1 MIAVLATLLTVGV
14 IAPAATPPR
23 AEEFRTEA
31 APRINPVFD
40 DVASLRHVIDQFFAL
55 HADMERVRDEFS
67 GAVHDT
73 FAALGP
79 IGGRPPQI
87 CPAELAPLYARA
99 SEQGRRFWRWGDG
112 WRGVAGNSA
121 SRRPRRHRRSHP
133 RLPHQSE
140 EGSRAHLA
148 LVRDYR
154 EMRVAYYDQLGAEM
168 HHAGCKPPA
177 AVADGSGEAGR
188 GRGGRVAPA
197 NESDRIPRTPATGC
211 SILPTRNSMG
221 QPAAYRQRW
230 SAPRCPSRRPPAKAR
245 PSGSRST
252 THAAPTPPPSPSM
265 ASRR

>member
-31 APRINPVFD
+31 APRIDPVFD

-99 SEQGRRFWRWGDG
+99 SEQGRRFLALGRRLAGRSREIRRADDLGDTVG
-112 WRGVAGNSA
+112 LTPDYRIKAKKVRELHPGSGPRLSGDARRLLQSAGRGDA
-121 SRRPRRHRRSHP
+121 SRR
-133 RLPHQSE
+133 LQAAGSE
-140 EGSRAHLA
+140 
-148 LVRDYR
+148 
-154 EMRVAYYDQLGAEM
+154 
-168 HHAGCKPPA
+168 
-177 AVADGSGEAGR
+177 
-188 GRGGRVAPA
+188 GRGGR
-197 NESDRIPRTPATGC
+197 
-211 SILPTRNSMG
+211 
-221 QPAAYRQRW
+221 
-230 SAPRCPSRRPPAKAR
+230 
-245 PSGSRST
+245 
-252 THAAPTPPPSPSM
+252 
-265 ASRR
+265 